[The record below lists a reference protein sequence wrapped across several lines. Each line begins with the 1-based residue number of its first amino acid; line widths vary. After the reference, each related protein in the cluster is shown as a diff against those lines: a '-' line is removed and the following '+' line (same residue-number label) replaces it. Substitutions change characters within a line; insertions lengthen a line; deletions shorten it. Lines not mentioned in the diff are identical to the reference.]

1 MIFLKSAAIE
11 ELQEQVRELA
21 KQEEL
26 QDIVADSLE
35 GRIDA
40 LTNAIS
46 QLTSRIEDAEAKL
59 VEYEDKAL
67 KQIELERKLAERD
80 RDPWVD
86 IKSARVS
93 EERGLEVELDWNEK
107 FIKYLA
113 EAGIKHKD
121 PEVAVR
127 IWMASL
133 AENIVNSLDPKDVKE
148 SFDEVDLS

>member
-11 ELQEQVRELA
+11 KLQEQVRELA
-21 KQEEL
+21 KQKEL

-67 KQIELERKLAERD
+67 KQIELERKLA
-80 RDPWVD
+80 
-86 IKSARVS
+86 
-93 EERGLEVELDWNEK
+93 GL
-107 FIKYLA
+107 
-113 EAGIKHKD
+113 
-121 PEVAVR
+121 
-127 IWMASL
+127 
-133 AENIVNSLDPKDVKE
+133 
-148 SFDEVDLS
+148 LS